1 MQQAIQEMDEKRILE
16 RTRTFCQWIKK
27 HLPLKQNVLRYTEN
41 VAADGD
47 GIDDLEDDDLEY
59 GEFLGTLTHRK
70 ELKKP
75 EGTMILASEQGPDSE
90 DE

>member
-1 MQQAIQEMDEKRILE
+1 MLCSPV
-16 RTRTFCQWIKK
+16 TRAVHFIDRSEE
-27 HLPLKQNVLRYTEN
+27 QNALRYTEN

-59 GEFLGTLTHRK
+59 GEFLGTLTHRR
-70 ELKKP
+70 ELKKKP
-75 EGTMILASEQGPDSE
+75 EETMILASEQGPDSE

>member
-1 MQQAIQEMDEKRILE
+1 MLCSPV
-16 RTRTFCQWIKK
+16 TRAVHFIDRSEE
-27 HLPLKQNVLRYTEN
+27 QNVLRYTEN
-41 VAADGD
+41 VAADGE

-59 GEFLGTLTHRK
+59 GEFLGTLTHRR

-75 EGTMILASEQGPDSE
+75 EGAMILASEQGPDSE

>member
-1 MQQAIQEMDEKRILE
+1 MLCSPV
-16 RTRTFCQWIKK
+16 TRAVHFIDRSEE
-27 HLPLKQNVLRYTEN
+27 QNVLRYTEN

-59 GEFLGTLTHRK
+59 GEFLGTLTHRR

-75 EGTMILASEQGPDSE
+75 EGAMILASGQGPDSE

>member
-1 MQQAIQEMDEKRILE
+1 MLCSPV
-16 RTRTFCQWIKK
+16 TRAVHFIDRFEE
-27 HLPLKQNVLRYTEN
+27 QNVLRYTEN